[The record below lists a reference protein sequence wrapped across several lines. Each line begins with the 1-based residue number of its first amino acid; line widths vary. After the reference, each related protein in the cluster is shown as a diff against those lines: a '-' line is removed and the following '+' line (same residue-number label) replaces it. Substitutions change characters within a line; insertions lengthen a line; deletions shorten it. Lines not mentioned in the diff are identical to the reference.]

1 MTIFAKLWQLAFMPW
16 LANSTLNLV
25 SFIGICL
32 ASYFVGSVV
41 LAICDPDFDER
52 S

>member
-1 MTIFAKLWQLAFMPW
+1 MTIFAKFWQLAFTPW
-16 LANSTLNLV
+16 FANSTLNLV

-32 ASYFVGSVV
+32 AAYFVGSGI

>member
-16 LANSTLNLV
+16 FANSTLNLV

-32 ASYFVGSVV
+32 AAYFVGSGI

>member
-1 MTIFAKLWQLAFMPW
+1 MTIFAKLWQLAFMSW
-16 LANSTLNLV
+16 FANSTLNLV

-32 ASYFVGSVV
+32 ASYFVGSAVM
-41 LAICDPDFDER
+41 AICDPDFDER